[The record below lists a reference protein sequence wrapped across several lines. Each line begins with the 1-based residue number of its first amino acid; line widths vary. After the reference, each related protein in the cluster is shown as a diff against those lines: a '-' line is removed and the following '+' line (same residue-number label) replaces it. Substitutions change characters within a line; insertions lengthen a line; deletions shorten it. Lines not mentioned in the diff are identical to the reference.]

1 LRVSRLLAKEG
12 IMHLELEESEVASI
26 INVLGELPTKSNA
39 WPLAQKIVYQYEQ
52 QKEDDSAD
60 VGGDSEA
67 TV

>member
-1 LRVSRLLAKEG
+1 
-12 IMHLELEESEVASI
+12 MHLELEESEVASI